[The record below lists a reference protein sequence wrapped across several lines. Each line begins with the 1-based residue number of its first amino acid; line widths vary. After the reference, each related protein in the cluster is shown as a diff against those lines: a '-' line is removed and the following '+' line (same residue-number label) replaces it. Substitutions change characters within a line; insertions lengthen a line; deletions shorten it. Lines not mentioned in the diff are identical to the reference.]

1 MINIFYEP
9 LHSIGHLNGPSKV
22 ISNLFESLEQE
33 KISYAINE
41 EKYEYNLLL
50 HYDAIAQGKHSKL
63 TLENCL
69 IGPNF
74 WIFDDYGKFLIE
86 NPDYYKGLLAPSWWV
101 KNLFVSKFP
110 IHDEK
115 VFVWPVGISDLPT
128 EKNIE
133 IDCLIYYK
141 RRTDHELSLVKRF
154 LDEKRITYKVV
165 RYGNYDQQNFL
176 DDVSKVKFCFL
187 LNGSESQGIAVQEIM
202 STNTPLFVW
211 DIKEWG
217 DQGDRYRVP
226 CSSIPYWSD
235 ECGEVI
241 FSAEEMES
249 KFSHF
254 YDIIDSYNPKS
265 FIERELSYKASVQ
278 KLLGMFQC

>member
-9 LHSIGHLNGPSKV
+9 VRSVGHMNGPSKV
-22 ISNLFESLEQE
+22 INNLFESLDQE
-33 KISYAINE
+33 KVLYSINKE
-41 EKYEYNLLL
+41 EYEYNLLL
-50 HYDAIAQGKHSKL
+50 HYDAIGQEKHSKL

-74 WIFDDYGKFLIE
+74 WIFDEYGKFLIE
-86 NPDYYKGLLAPSWWV
+86 NQDYYKGLIAPSQWV
-101 KNLFVSKFP
+101 KDLFTTKFDIP
-110 IHDEK
+110 SNK

-128 EKNIE
+128 NKNIE
-133 IDCLIYYK
+133 TDCLIYYK
-141 RRTDHELSLVKRF
+141 RRSESELSFVKKF
-154 LDEKRITYKVV
+154 LDEKKISYKLFS
-165 RYGNYDQQNFL
+165 YGNYEQQTFVDEL
-176 DDVSKVKFCFL
+176 SKVKFCFL

-211 DIKEWG
+211 DCLEWS
-217 DQGDRYRVP
+217 DQGEQFRVP

-241 FSAEEMES
+241 SSKDEIEE

-254 YDIIDSYNPKS
+254 CDRIEDYNPKS
-265 FIERELSYKASVQ
+265 FVERELSYKASVQ